1 MANNEEPSS
10 EGSLQESYYIRVINC
25 IASLVGVG
33 KRREKEF
40 GSVTAR
46 EREEGNL
53 PPFSRARHPLSLP
66 FWMPATQ
73 LSSVLQCKPS
83 DLSWWNFIRICESIL
98 VFLIKQGSPTKL
110 KQSLFFLYRHH
121 IKYLSLRNCG
131 QSLLIFSASLELKGK
146 RNSGDEFIS
155 KVVGRKIRFR
165 LVAAQNQF

>member
-33 KRREKEF
+33 KRSEKEF

-53 PPFSRARHPLSLP
+53 PPFSRA
-66 FWMPATQ
+66 WATQ

-83 DLSWWNFIRICESIL
+83 GLSWWNFIRICESIL

-155 KVVGRKIRFR
+155 QVVGRKPKVERS
-165 LVAAQNQF
+165 VSD